1 MMSRVVTGAAPVS
14 IYASVTKGLAPV
26 IGAQATATIESPSST
41 FSPIEI
47 QLRDDGLGPDLDK
60 DDGIYSAIML
70 NTEVTGKH
78 TVSVNV
84 VGADDSKVKKFLGLS
99 VPIISGQH

>member
-1 MMSRVVTGAAPVS
+1 MS
-14 IYASVTKGLAPV
+14 IYATVTQGLSPV
-26 IGAQATATIESPSST
+26 IGAQVTATIESPSSA

-47 QLRDDGLGPDLDK
+47 RLRDDGLGPDLDK
-60 DDGIYSAIML
+60 DDGIYSTIIL

-84 VGADDSKVKKFLGLS
+84 VGGNDVKVKKSFGYSSPL
-99 VPIISGQH
+99 ISGQH

>member
-14 IYASVTKGLAPV
+14 IYASVTKGLSPV
-26 IGAQATATIESPSST
+26 IEAQVTATIESPSLAFPPT
-41 FSPIEI
+41 EI
-47 QLRDDGLGPDLDK
+47 RLRDDGLGPDLDK

-84 VGADDSKVKKFLGLS
+84 VGADNVKVKNSFGSSSPL
-99 VPIISGQH
+99 ISG

>member
-1 MMSRVVTGAAPVS
+1 MS
-14 IYASVTKGLAPV
+14 IYATVTQGFSPV
-26 IGAQATATIESPSST
+26 IGVQVTATIESPSST
-41 FSPIEI
+41 FSPIEV

-78 TVSVNV
+78 TVSMNV